1 MSKLAELLSIGILPV
16 VLTLFAYQLGVLCQK
31 KFKLPIFNP
40 ILIGMIIVI
49 LTLKVT
55 GLGTGEYQQG
65 VKLMSWLMTPATVC
79 LAIPMYE
86 QIQALQKN
94 LKAILVGV
102 AAGALSC
109 LAVLL
114 VTCLVLHFDRN
125 LTVSLLPK
133 GITAAIGVSL
143 TELFGGTPSITTLG
157 ISVTG
162 IGGNMFGVAFCKL
175 FKITDPIA
183 QGVAFGTGAHV
194 IGTAK
199 ANELSPL
206 TGAVSS
212 LSLVVA
218 GLLTALLFPV
228 IVNVI

>member
-1 MSKLAELLSIGILPV
+1 MAELLSIGILPV

-49 LTLKVT
+49 VTLKVT

-86 QIQALQKN
+86 QIQALRKN

-175 FKITDPIA
+175 FRITDPIA

>member
-1 MSKLAELLSIGILPV
+1 MTELFSIGILPI
-16 VLTLFAYQLGVLCQK
+16 VLTLFAYQLGALCQK
-31 KFKLPIFNP
+31 KFRLPIFNP
-40 ILIGMIIVI
+40 ILLGVIVVLVI
-49 LTLKVT
+49 LSLT
-55 GLGTGEYQQG
+55 GMDRKSYQDG

-86 QIQALQKN
+86 QIQALRKN
-94 LKAILVGV
+94 LKAILIGV
-102 AAGALSC
+102 AAGSLSC
-109 LAVLL
+109 LTILL
-114 VTCLVLHFDRN
+114 VFMLILSFDRN

-162 IGGNMFGVAFCKL
+162 ICGNMFGTQFCKW
-175 FKITDPIA
+175 FGITDEIA
-183 QGVAFGTGAHV
+183 QGVAFGTGSHV

-199 ANELSPL
+199 ASELSPL

-218 GLLTALLFPV
+218 GLMTALLFPV
-228 IVNVI
+228 LTGFL

>member
-1 MSKLAELLSIGILPV
+1 MADLLSIGILPV
-16 VLTLFAYQLGVLCQK
+16 VLTLFAYQMGVLCQK

-65 VKLMSWLMTPATVC
+65 VKLISWLMTPATVC

-86 QIQALQKN
+86 QFQALKQN

-109 LAVLL
+109 LTVLL
-114 VTCLVLHFDRN
+114 IACLVLHFDRN
-125 LTVSLLPK
+125 LTISLLPK

-183 QGVAFGTGAHV
+183 QGVAFGTGSHV

-212 LSLVVA
+212 LSLVAA
-218 GLLTALLFPV
+218 GLLTALLFPLLAGMV
-228 IVNVI
+228 

>member
-1 MSKLAELLSIGILPV
+1 MSELLNISIVPV
-16 VLTLFAYQLGVLCQK
+16 VLTLFAYQMGVLCQRK
-31 KFKLPIFNP
+31 LKLPIFNP
-40 ILIGMIIVI
+40 ILIGMILVI
-49 LTLKVT
+49 LTLKLT
-55 GLGTGEYQQG
+55 GLSTGAYQAG
-65 VKLMSWLMTPATVC
+65 VKAYSWLMTPATVC

-86 QIQALQKN
+86 QIQALRKN

-109 LAVLL
+109 LAMLL
-114 VTCLVLHFDRN
+114 IACLVLQFDRN
-125 LTVSLLPK
+125 LTVSILPK

-162 IGGNMFGVAFCKL
+162 IGGNMFGAYFCKL
-175 FKITDPIA
+175 FGITDPIA

-228 IVNVI
+228 LVSFL

>member
-1 MSKLAELLSIGILPV
+1 MTELLNIGILPV
-16 VLTLFAYQLGVLCQK
+16 VLTLFAYQMGVLCQK
-31 KFKLPIFNP
+31 KFRLPIFNP

-55 GLGTGEYQQG
+55 GLSTGSYQNG
-65 VKLMSWLMTPATVC
+65 VKLLSWLMTPATVC

-86 QIQALQKN
+86 QVQALKKN

-109 LAVLL
+109 LAMLL
-114 VTCLVLHFDRN
+114 IFSLVMGFDRN
-125 LTVSLLPK
+125 LTVSILPK

-162 IGGNMFGVAFCKL
+162 IGGNMFGKQFCKW
-175 FKITDPIA
+175 FGITDEIA
-183 QGVAFGTGAHV
+183 QGVAFGTGSHV

-199 ANELSPL
+199 ANEIGPL
-206 TGAVSS
+206 CGAVSS

-218 GLLTALLFPV
+218 GLMTALILPV
-228 IVNVI
+228 LVNFIG

>member
-1 MSKLAELLSIGILPV
+1 MSELLEIGILPV
-16 VLTLFAYQLGVLCQK
+16 VLTLGAYQVGVICQK
-31 KFKLPIFNP
+31 KGRLPIFNP
-40 ILIGMIIVI
+40 ILIAMILVI
-49 LTLKVT
+49 LTLKAT
-55 GLGTGEYQQG
+55 GLGTDRYQEG
-65 VKLMSWLMTPATVC
+65 VKLLSWLMTPATVG

-86 QIQALQKN
+86 QFQALRKN

-109 LAVLL
+109 LAFLL
-114 VTCLVLHFDRN
+114 VCCLILGFDRN

-143 TELFGGTPSITTLG
+143 TQLFGGTPSITTLG

-162 IGGNMFGVAFCKL
+162 IGGNMFGVALCKV
-175 FKITDPIA
+175 FGITDPIA

-199 ANELSPL
+199 ANEISPL

-228 IVNVI
+228 LVNFVG

>member
-1 MSKLAELLSIGILPV
+1 MSDLLSIGILPV
-16 VLTLFAYQLGVLCQK
+16 VLTLFAYQIGVQCQK

-40 ILIGMIIVI
+40 ILVGVIVVLTV
-49 LTLKVT
+49 LTLT
-55 GLGTGEYQQG
+55 GIERKSYQEG
-65 VKLMSWLMTPATVC
+65 VKLISWLMTPATVC

-86 QIQALQKN
+86 QIQALRKN
-94 LKAILVGV
+94 LKAILAGV

-109 LAVLL
+109 LTMLL
-114 VTCLVLHFDRN
+114 VFTLLLNFNRN
-125 LTVSLLPK
+125 LIISLLPK

-157 ISVTG
+157 ITVTG
-162 IGGNMFGVAFCKL
+162 ICGNMFGTYFCKW
-175 FKITDPIA
+175 FGITDEIA
-183 QGVAFGTGAHV
+183 RGVAFGTGSHV

-199 ANELSPL
+199 ANEQSPL

-218 GLLTALLFPV
+218 GLMTALLFP
-228 IVNVI
+228 ILVNFL

>member
-1 MSKLAELLSIGILPV
+1 MAELLSIGILPV
-16 VLTLFAYQLGVLCQK
+16 VLTLFAYQMGVLCQK

-49 LTLKVT
+49 VTLKVT

-86 QIQALQKN
+86 QIQALRKN

-175 FKITDPIA
+175 FRITDPVA
-183 QGVAFGTGAHV
+183 QGVAFGTGSHV

-199 ANELSPL
+199 ASELSPL

-228 IVNVI
+228 MVNLI

>member
-1 MSKLAELLSIGILPV
+1 MTELLSIGILPV
-16 VLTLFAYQLGVLCQK
+16 VLTLFAYQMGVLCQK
-31 KFKLPIFNP
+31 KFRLPIFNP

-49 LTLKVT
+49 VTLKLT
-55 GLGTGEYQQG
+55 GLGTGTYQEG

-86 QIQALQKN
+86 QVQALKKN
-94 LKAILVGV
+94 LKAIVLGV
-102 AAGALSC
+102 TAGALSC
-109 LAVLL
+109 LAMLL
-114 VTCLVLHFDRN
+114 VFSLILGFDRT
-125 LTVSLLPK
+125 LTVSILPK

-162 IGGNMFGVAFCKL
+162 IGGNMFGRAFCRW
-175 FKITDPIA
+175 FGITDPIA
-183 QGVAFGTGAHV
+183 QGVAFGTGSHV

-199 ANELSPL
+199 ANELSSL

-218 GLLTALLFPV
+218 GLLTALVLPFLV
-228 IVNVI
+228 HFI

>member
-1 MSKLAELLSIGILPV
+1 MSDLLSIGILPV
-16 VLTLFAYQLGVLCQK
+16 VLTLFAYQIGVQCQK

-40 ILIGMIIVI
+40 ILVGVIVVLTV
-49 LTLKVT
+49 LTLT
-55 GLGTGEYQQG
+55 GIERKNYQEG
-65 VKLMSWLMTPATVC
+65 VKLISWLMTPATVC

-86 QIQALQKN
+86 QIQALRKN
-94 LKAILVGV
+94 LKAILAGV

-109 LAVLL
+109 LTMLL
-114 VTCLVLHFDRN
+114 VFTLLLNFNRN
-125 LTVSLLPK
+125 LIISLLPK

-157 ISVTG
+157 ITVTG
-162 IGGNMFGVAFCKL
+162 ICGNMFGTQFCKW
-175 FKITDPIA
+175 FGITDEIA
-183 QGVAFGTGAHV
+183 RGVAFGTGSHV

-199 ANELSPL
+199 ANEQSPL

-218 GLLTALLFPV
+218 GLMTALLFP
-228 IVNVI
+228 ILVNFL

>member
-1 MSKLAELLSIGILPV
+1 MTELLSIGILPV
-16 VLTLFAYQLGVLCQK
+16 VLTLFAYQMGLLCQK
-31 KFKLPIFNP
+31 KFRLSIFNP

-49 LTLKVT
+49 LTLKTT
-55 GLGTGEYQQG
+55 GLGTDAYQEG

-86 QIQALQKN
+86 QIQALRQN
-94 LKAILVGV
+94 LKGILAGV
-102 AAGALSC
+102 LAGAAAC
-109 LAVLL
+109 LTMLL
-114 VTCLVLHFDRN
+114 VFSLMLGFDRN
-125 LTVSLLPK
+125 LTISLLPK

-162 IGGNMFGVAFCKL
+162 ICGNMFGTLFCKW
-175 FKITDPIA
+175 FGITDEIA
-183 QGVAFGTGAHV
+183 RGVAFGTGSHV

-199 ANELSPL
+199 ASELSAL
-206 TGAVSS
+206 SGAVSS

-218 GLLTALLFPV
+218 GLMTALVFPV
-228 IVNVI
+228 LVSFL

>member
-1 MSKLAELLSIGILPV
+1 MTEFFAIGILPV
-16 VLTLFAYQLGVLCQK
+16 TMTLFAYQAGLLCQK

-40 ILIGMIIVI
+40 ILVGAVLLILLLKWMGME
-49 LTLKVT
+49 TAQYT
-55 GLGTGEYQQG
+55 SGM
-65 VKLMSWLMTPATVC
+65 KLISWLMTPATIC

-86 QIQALQKN
+86 QFQVLRKN
-94 LKAILVGV
+94 LKGILIGV

-109 LAVLL
+109 LAVIGGVALL
-114 VTCLVLHFDRN
+114 LQFDRN

-133 GITAAIGVSL
+133 SITAAIGVPL
-143 TELFGGTPSITTLG
+143 CQLLGGTASITTLG

-162 IGGNMFGVAFCKL
+162 ITGNMFGVSLCKL
-175 FKITDPIA
+175 FRITDPIA
-183 QGVAFGTGAHV
+183 QGVAFGVGSHV

-199 ANELSPL
+199 ASEVDPL

-218 GLLTALLFPV
+218 GLLTAVLLPMLLG
-228 IVNVI
+228 